1 MVVTVCSNKSILEVV
16 SALLMVAV
24 VVAFAGIAGVMVFGV
39 EMPEEPR
46 VVVVAATRVVVGRFV
61 DDESWIVLG
70 KTL

>member
-1 MVVTVCSNKSILEVV
+1 MV

-24 VVAFAGIAGVMVFGV
+24 VVAFAGIAGVMVFEV

-61 DDESWIVLG
+61 DNESWIVLD
-70 KTL
+70 KAL

>member
-1 MVVTVCSNKSILEVV
+1 
-16 SALLMVAV
+16 MVAV

-39 EMPEEPR
+39 EMPEDPR
-46 VVVVAATRVVVGRFV
+46 VVVLKVTRVVVGRFV

>member
-1 MVVTVCSNKSILEVV
+1 MV

-46 VVVVAATRVVVGRFV
+46 TVVVTATRVVVVGRFV
-61 DDESWIVLG
+61 DDESWILLD

>member
-1 MVVTVCSNKSILEVV
+1 MV
-16 SALLMVAV
+16 SAPLMVAV

-61 DDESWIVLG
+61 DNESWIVLD
-70 KTL
+70 KAL

>member
-1 MVVTVCSNKSILEVV
+1 
-16 SALLMVAV
+16 MVAV

-39 EMPEEPR
+39 EMPEKPR
-46 VVVVAATRVVVGRFV
+46 VVVVAATRVVVGRFF

>member
-1 MVVTVCSNKSILEVV
+1 MV
-16 SALLMVAV
+16 SAPLMVAV

-39 EMPEEPR
+39 EMPEDPR
-46 VVVVAATRVVVGRFV
+46 VVVLKVTRVVVGRFV

>member
-1 MVVTVCSNKSILEVV
+1 
-16 SALLMVAV
+16 MVAV

-61 DDESWIVLG
+61 DDESWIVLD
-70 KTL
+70 KAL